1 MKIDDITLR
10 NFPSMTFIFYFEN
23 EVKLHKNRSLEESK
37 EGWRGLLRILEVK
50 GRLEKMSD
58 GKQWE
63 NI

>member
-1 MKIDDITLR
+1 
-10 NFPSMTFIFYFEN
+10 MTFIFYFEN
-23 EVKLHKNRSLEESK
+23 EVKLHKNRSLEESR

-50 GRLEKMSD
+50 GRLENMSD